1 MFHIAN
7 SYFFKAQFS
16 MSKLLTLQ
24 YSFVWMIMQTLY
36 HFPFD
41 FFQSYFFK
49 TAENIT
55 SFKNNS
61 EVLDSSMASLRLFD
75 QKIQLTKRVKQQ
87 VASN

>member
-1 MFHIAN
+1 
-7 SYFFKAQFS
+7 

-41 FFQSYFFK
+41 FFHSFFYK

-55 SFKNNS
+55 SFKNS
-61 EVLDSSMASLRLFD
+61 FEVLDLLMASLRLFA
-75 QKIQLTKRVKQQ
+75 QKI
-87 VASN
+87 SNAEAGKTTSCL